1 MVTETTDNNNG
12 YAGWFAE
19 DVKAMDLARPQLP
32 TGMPEGGH
40 GGSHG
45 YLTEDF
51 IRSILVDGH
60 KPCVDVVTALNT
72 TIAGVYAHLSAMK
85 DGESLKVPAVV

>member
-1 MVTETTDNNNG
+1 
-12 YAGWFAE
+12 
-19 DVKAMDLARPQLP
+19 MDLARPQLP
-32 TGMPEGGH
+32 PGMPEGGH

-51 IRSILVDGH
+51 IRAILLKDH
-60 KPCVDVVTALNT
+60 KPCVDVVTALDT

-85 DGESLKVPAVV
+85 DGESLKVPAVS